1 MEIGVILGQQLALS
15 ISSGFLGQKMALSIS
30 SGFLGTTAFVNE
42 GEMVPAELHCSW
54 KLTLNA

>member
-1 MEIGVILGQQLALS
+1 MEIGVILGQQL
-15 ISSGFLGQKMALSIS
+15 ALSIS